1 MIKGVKWRIRR
12 EQEKEKKFS
21 CVRMIIL
28 TILP

>member
-12 EQEKEKKFS
+12 EKEKKIS